1 MAQIAYEKAGI
12 IKYKV
17 PVVISEYQRETAEV
31 FMTVAKEREAPIVFA
46 SQIVD
51 EVFTSDLKGFYQE
64 QNKKGVLA
72 TLKCLEGFNI
82 SFEAIQQGFLNTVK
96 NTGLLGRWQQLN
108 EIPKVICDTAHNL
121 DGLIYVMR
129 QLTNEV
135 YDQLYMVIGFV
146 KDKILMKYSLFFRK
160 MPIIFSASHQLSE
173 VCLQNFYV
181 TKQPCLGCMVRYV
194 IRYQ

>member
-1 MAQIAYEKAGI
+1 MRCLHQ
-12 IKYKV
+12 
-17 PVVISEYQRETAEV
+17 
-31 FMTVAKEREAPIVFA
+31 
-46 SQIVD
+46 
-51 EVFTSDLKGFYQE
+51 DLKGFYQE

-121 DGLIYVMR
+121 DGLTYVMR

-146 KDKILMKYSLFFRK
+146 KDKNIDEILPLFPKNAHYFFCKPSIERGL
-160 MPIIFSASHQLSE
+160 SAELLRDKAALFGLHGE
-173 VCLQNFYV
+173 VCNSVSVGYEKALEKALPGDLVYIGGSTFV
-181 TKQPCLGCMVRYV
+181 VAEIV
-194 IRYQ
+194 